1 MCACRGVG
9 IQIKCAN
16 IYKVFSNIQH
26 GLGATWMFLRRVS
39 KASLGMGVGGCFGRI
54 PSWCS
59 GQRLAHVGA
68 AGVSAAPTEAAWTST
83 MTSFVCWVLAQ
94 KDLGKGVLVISS
106 SCFLDNLKTSSFKY
120 RVGTC
125 SHQLR
130 LPQ

>member
-1 MCACRGVG
+1 MCARRGVG
-9 IQIKCAN
+9 IQIQCAN
-16 IYKVFSNIQH
+16 IYEVFSNIRH
-26 GLGATWMFLRRVS
+26 SLGATWMFLRCVS
-39 KASLGMGVGGCFGRI
+39 KASLEMGGGESFRRI

-59 GQRLAHVGA
+59 GQRLAHVSA

-106 SCFLDNLKTSSFKY
+106 SCFLDNLKTFSFKY

-130 LPQ
+130 LP

>member
-1 MCACRGVG
+1 MCQHLRSVFQYPAQPGCHMDVSEMCFEG
-9 IQIKCAN
+9 IIRN
-16 IYKVFSNIQH
+16 
-26 GLGATWMFLRRVS
+26 
-39 KASLGMGVGGCFGRI
+39 GGGESFRRI

-59 GQRLAHVGA
+59 GQRLAHVSA

-106 SCFLDNLKTSSFKY
+106 SCFLDNLKTFSFKY

-130 LPQ
+130 LP